1 MKNFFIALFLLLCL
15 CSCDDKGV
23 YQYSHWKYY
32 DGHSIGDVL
41 SFGRGEANTFR
52 NDTIFLN
59 GQPQAT
65 LIRIERR
72 LFTSNILIIKT
83 LKTEKKGRY
92 IGK

>member
-41 SFGRGEANTFR
+41 SFGQGEANTFR

-59 GQPQAT
+59 GQPQAIA
-65 LIRIERR
+65 IRTERR
-72 LFTSNILIIKT
+72 LLTHNILVIKV
-83 LKTEKKGRY
+83 LEMEKEGQY